1 MVAAPGG
8 RTPAGCGHLHSEV
21 RTTVL
26 AICSVYTLFYSIII
40 DMLREYF
47 TLYQEYVHKL
57 AEKESNKSANMV
69 STII

>member
-8 RTPAGCGHLHSEV
+8 RAPAGSGHLHSEV
-21 RTTVL
+21 RTTLL
-26 AICSVYTLFYSIII
+26 AICSVSTLFYSIII

-47 TLYQEYVHKL
+47 ILYQEYVHKL
-57 AEKESNKSANMV
+57 AEKESNKSAHIV